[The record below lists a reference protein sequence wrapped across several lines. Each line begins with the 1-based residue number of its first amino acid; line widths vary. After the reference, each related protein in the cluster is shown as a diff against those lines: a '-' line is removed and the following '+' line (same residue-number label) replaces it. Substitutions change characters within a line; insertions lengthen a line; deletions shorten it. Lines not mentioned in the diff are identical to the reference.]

1 MLQKLAALHVGPNE
15 TFEKKALGFAGT
27 LRWTLML
34 LQLKDK
40 LKAEAENYAQQ
51 MGQWIYYG
59 DPIGD
64 FGTAYTYRAMVALM
78 GLGANTTDIAIYPKT
93 EVDHTGAVL
102 TGKKTYTLHF
112 DSFPPTLEKG
122 FWSVTAYG
130 KDDFLIDNP
139 IDRYCINDRSVL
151 NRNADGS
158 VDVTLSHAM
167 PENTENW
174 LPIGETEFH
183 LFLRIYKP
191 DWNALRGWQPPTVC
205 VKSTQI

>member
-1 MLQKLAALHVGPNE
+1 
-15 TFEKKALGFAGT
+15 
-27 LRWTLML
+27 ML

-40 LKAEAENYAQQ
+40 LKTEAESYAQQ

-93 EVDHTGAVL
+93 DVDHTGAVL

-112 DSFPPTLEKG
+112 DSSPPTLEKG

-191 DWNALRGWQPPTVC
+191 DWNALRSWQPPTVC

>member
-1 MLQKLAALHVGPNE
+1 MFFVETHVFGVSRIEIIDFLAFFSYDE
-15 TFEKKALGFAGT
+15 FRE
-27 LRWTLML
+27 R
-34 LQLKDK
+34 
-40 LKAEAENYAQQ
+40 
-51 MGQWIYYG
+51 
-59 DPIGD
+59 
-64 FGTAYTYRAMVALM
+64 
-78 GLGANTTDIAIYPKT
+78 
-93 EVDHTGAVL
+93 
-102 TGKKTYTLHF
+102 
-112 DSFPPTLEKG
+112 

-191 DWNALRGWQPPTVC
+191 DWNTLRSWQPPTVC

>member
-1 MLQKLAALHVGPNE
+1 MFFVETHVFGVSHIEIIDFLAFFSYDVFRE
-15 TFEKKALGFAGT
+15 
-27 LRWTLML
+27 R
-34 LQLKDK
+34 
-40 LKAEAENYAQQ
+40 
-51 MGQWIYYG
+51 
-59 DPIGD
+59 
-64 FGTAYTYRAMVALM
+64 
-78 GLGANTTDIAIYPKT
+78 
-93 EVDHTGAVL
+93 
-102 TGKKTYTLHF
+102 
-112 DSFPPTLEKG
+112 

-130 KDDFLIDNP
+130 QDDFLIDNP

-191 DWNALRGWQPPTVC
+191 DWNALRSWQPPTVC